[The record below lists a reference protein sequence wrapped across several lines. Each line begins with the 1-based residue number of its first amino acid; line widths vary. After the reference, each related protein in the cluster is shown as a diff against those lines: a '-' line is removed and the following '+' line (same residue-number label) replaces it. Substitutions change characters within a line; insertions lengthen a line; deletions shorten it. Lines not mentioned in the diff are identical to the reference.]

1 MIQMDHL
8 TKSELRA
15 QESRS
20 CLAFFLENPAI
31 WTDVVLDN
39 LENEY
44 VNAID
49 RPNFDVLLQD
59 NSVVRVGDA

>member
-1 MIQMDHL
+1 MDHL
-8 TKSELRA
+8 AKSVLRA

-20 CLAFFLENPAI
+20 FLAFSWENPAI
-31 WTDVVLDN
+31 WTSVLLDN

-49 RPNFDVLLQD
+49 CSNFGVLLQK
-59 NSVVRVGDA
+59 NSVVCMSYA